1 MRIAV
6 LDDYQDVARGMA
18 DWATLEGFE
27 AVFFR
32 QHVPGID
39 ALAKQLAGFDVIVAM
54 RERTPFPR
62 ALLERLPKL
71 RLLVTTGMRNRSI
84 DVEAAKARNISVCG
98 TPGLNTTTAE
108 LTWGLILALAR
119 QIPREDRELR
129 TGRWQTTVGLGLA
142 GKTLGILG
150 LGSIGQQVARVGAA
164 FGMKLI
170 AWSQNLDPEKA
181 RLSGAKR
188 VEKEELFREADILTI
203 HLVLSERTRG
213 LVGARELALMKASAL
228 LVNTSR
234 GPIVDERAL
243 AEALKRGTLAGAGID
258 VFGEEPIPRDHPLLV
273 APNTVLTPHL
283 GYVTRESYRV
293 YYEGAVEAI
302 RAWQAGAPIR
312 LVQQ

>member
-6 LDDYQDVARGMA
+6 LDDYQDVARTMA
-18 DWATLEGFE
+18 DWSGIGDVE
-27 AVFFR
+27 FFHAHFPR
-32 QHVPGID
+32 TEELIER
-39 ALAKQLAGFDVIVAM
+39 LKEFDVVVAM

-62 ALLERLPKL
+62 TLLEKLPKL

-84 DVEAAKARNISVCG
+84 DLAAAKACGVAVCG

-129 TGRWQTTVGLGLA
+129 TGRWQTTVGLALA

-170 AWSQNLDPEKA
+170 AWSQNLTPDKA
-181 RLSGAKR
+181 TAAGAGR
-188 VEKEELFREADILTI
+188 VDKEQLFQEADILTI
-203 HLVLSERTRG
+203 HLILSERTRG
-213 LVGARELALMKASAL
+213 LVGARELALMKRSAL

-234 GPIVDERAL
+234 GPIVDEQAL
-243 AEALKRGTLAGAGID
+243 ADALKRGSLAGAGVD
-258 VFGEEPIPRDHPLLV
+258 VYGEEPMPRDHPLLL

-293 YYEGAVEAI
+293 YYEGVVEAI
-302 RAWQAGAPIR
+302 RAWQRGAPVR
-312 LVQQ
+312 LLQE

>member
-18 DWATLEGFE
+18 DWAGAGEV
-27 AVFFR
+27 AFFHDHLSR
-32 QHVPGID
+32 AEDLVARLKTFD
-39 ALAKQLAGFDVIVAM
+39 AIVAM

-84 DVEAAKARNISVCG
+84 DLAAAKARGVVVCG
-98 TPGLNTTTAE
+98 TPGVNTTTAE

-170 AWSQNLDPEKA
+170 AWSQNLDAA
-181 RLSGAKR
+181 RASAAGASR
-188 VEKEELFREADILTI
+188 VDKEQLFQGADILTI
-203 HLVLSERTRG
+203 HLILSDRTRG
-213 LVGARELALMKASAL
+213 LVGAQELSLMKRSAL

-243 AEALKRGTLAGAGID
+243 AEALKRGALAGAGID
-258 VFGEEPIPRDHPLLV
+258 VYGEEPIPRDHPLLV

-283 GYVTRESYRV
+283 GYVTRESYRA
-293 YYEGAVEAI
+293 YYEGALEAI
-302 RAWQAGAPIR
+302 RAWQAGSPVR
-312 LVQQ
+312 VLE

>member
-6 LDDYQDVARGMA
+6 LDDYQDVARSLA
-18 DWATLEGFE
+18 DWPSVGAARFFAGHLSGEKELIENLKDFE
-27 AVFFR
+27 
-32 QHVPGID
+32 I
-39 ALAKQLAGFDVIVAM
+39 IVAM

-62 ALLERLPKL
+62 ALLEKLPNL

-84 DVEAAKARNISVCG
+84 DVAAANARGVTVCG
-98 TPGLNTTTAE
+98 TPGVNTNTAE

-119 QIPREDRELR
+119 QIPREDASLR
-129 TGRWQTTVGLGLA
+129 AGHWQTTVGFGLA
-142 GKTLGILG
+142 GKTLGLLG
-150 LGSIGQQVARVGAA
+150 LGSLGQQVARIGAA
-164 FGMKLI
+164 FGMKPI

-181 RLSGAKR
+181 RGGGAER
-188 VEKEELFREADILTI
+188 VQKDELFREADILTI

-213 LVGARELALMKASAL
+213 LVGESELALMKRSAL

-243 AEALKRGTLAGAGID
+243 AEALKRGTIAGAAID
-258 VFGEEPIPRDHPLLV
+258 VYGEEPIPRDHPLLV

-283 GYVTRESYRV
+283 GYVTRENYRL

-302 RAWQAGAPIR
+302 RAWQRGAPVR
-312 LVQQ
+312 VLS

>member
-27 AVFFR
+27 AIFFR
-32 QHVPGID
+32 QHVPEIE

-84 DVEAAKARNISVCG
+84 DVEAAKARGISVCG

-181 RLSGAKR
+181 RLSAAER
-188 VEKEELFREADILTI
+188 VEKDDLFRQADILTI

-312 LVQQ
+312 LLP

>member
-1 MRIAV
+1 V
-6 LDDYQDVARGMA
+6 
-18 DWATLEGFE
+18 
-27 AVFFR
+27 VFFR
-32 QHVPGID
+32 GHIPGAD
-39 ALAKQLAGFDVIVAM
+39 EFARKAKDFDIIVAM

-62 ALLERLPKL
+62 SLLERLPKL

-84 DVEAAKARNISVCG
+84 DVAAAKERGVTVCG

-129 TGRWQTTVGLGLA
+129 TGRWQTSVGLGLA

-150 LGSIGQQVARVGAA
+150 LGSIGQQVARIGAA

-181 RLSGAKR
+181 RLSGAGR
-188 VEKEELFREADILTI
+188 VEKDDLFRQADILTI

-213 LVGARELALMKASAL
+213 LVGARELALMKPSAL

-258 VFGEEPIPRDHPLLV
+258 VYAEEPIPRDHPLLV

-302 RAWQAGAPIR
+302 RAWQRGAPVR
-312 LVQQ
+312 VLQ

>member
-18 DWATLEGFE
+18 DWAGVGKVE
-27 AVFFR
+27 FFHDHLSR
-32 QHVPGID
+32 TEDLVER
-39 ALAKQLAGFDVIVAM
+39 LKTFDVIVAM

-84 DVEAAKARNISVCG
+84 DVEAAKARGIAVCG

-108 LTWGLILALAR
+108 LTWGLVLALAR

-170 AWSQNLDPEKA
+170 AWSQNLDAA
-181 RLSGAKR
+181 RASAAGAVR
-188 VEKEELFREADILTI
+188 VDKEQLFREADILTI
-203 HLVLSERTRG
+203 HLILSERTRG
-213 LVGARELALMKASAL
+213 LVGARELALMKPSAL

-258 VFGEEPIPRDHPLLV
+258 VFGEEPIPRDHALLV

-302 RAWQAGAPIR
+302 RAWQAGAPTA
-312 LVQQ
+312 

>member
-18 DWATLEGFE
+18 DWAGVGDVE
-27 AVFFR
+27 FFHDHLSR
-32 QHVPGID
+32 TEDLIERLK
-39 ALAKQLAGFDVIVAM
+39 AFDVIVAM

-84 DVEAAKARNISVCG
+84 DVAAAKERGVTVCG

-108 LTWGLILALAR
+108 LAWGLILALAR

-129 TGRWQTTVGLGLA
+129 IGRWQTSVGLGLA
-142 GKTLGILG
+142 GKTFGILG
-150 LGSIGQQVARVGAA
+150 LGSIGQQVARIGAA

-181 RLSGAKR
+181 RLSGAER
-188 VEKEELFREADILTI
+188 VEKDDLFRQADILTI
-203 HLVLSERTRG
+203 HLILSERTRG
-213 LVGARELALMKASAL
+213 LVGARELALMKPSAL

-234 GPIVDERAL
+234 GPIVDEQAL

-258 VFGEEPIPRDHPLLV
+258 VYAEEPIPRDHPLLS

-302 RAWQAGAPIR
+302 RAWQRGAPVR
-312 LVQQ
+312 LIQQ

>member
-18 DWATLEGFE
+18 DWAGTGE
-27 AVFFR
+27 VKFFHDHLSR
-32 QHVPGID
+32 SEDLVER
-39 ALAKQLAGFDVIVAM
+39 LKTFDVIVAM

-84 DVEAAKARNISVCG
+84 DVEAAKARGISVCG

-108 LTWGLILALAR
+108 LTWGLVLALAR

-129 TGRWQTTVGLGLA
+129 TGRWQTSVGLGLA

-170 AWSQNLDPEKA
+170 AWSQNLDAA
-181 RLSGAKR
+181 RASAAGAIR
-188 VEKEELFREADILTI
+188 VDKEQLFQEADILTI
-203 HLVLSERTRG
+203 HLILSERTRG
-213 LVGARELALMKASAL
+213 LVGARELALMKPSAL

-234 GPIVDERAL
+234 GPIVEERAL
-243 AEALKRGTLAGAGID
+243 AEALKRGTLAGAAID
-258 VFGEEPIPRDHPLLV
+258 VFGEEPIPRDHPLLL

-312 LVQQ
+312 LLQQ

>member
-18 DWATLEGFE
+18 DWAGVGEVE
-27 AVFFR
+27 FFHD
-32 QHVPGID
+32 HVSRTQDLIERLK
-39 ALAKQLAGFDVIVAM
+39 AFDVIVAM

-62 ALLERLPKL
+62 ALLEQLPKL

-84 DVEAAKARNISVCG
+84 DVAAAKARGVAVCG

-119 QIPREDRELR
+119 QIAREDRELR
-129 TGRWQTTVGLGLA
+129 AGRWQTSVGLGLA

-150 LGSIGQQVARVGAA
+150 LGSIGQQVARVGGA
-164 FGMKLI
+164 FGMKLL
-170 AWSQNLDPEKA
+170 AWSQNLTEEKA
-181 RLSGAKR
+181 KAAGAQR
-188 VEKEELFREADILTI
+188 VERDALLAEADVLTI
-203 HLVLSERTRG
+203 HLVLSDRTRG
-213 LVGARELALMKASAL
+213 LVGARELELMKPSAL

-234 GPIVDERAL
+234 GPIVDEQAL

-258 VFGEEPIPRDHPLLV
+258 VYGEEPIPRDHPLRI

-302 RAWQAGAPIR
+302 RAWQGGAPIR
-312 LVQQ
+312 MLQ

>member
-6 LDDYQDVARGMA
+6 LDDYQDVARSMA
-18 DWATLEGFE
+18 DWAGIGEVE
-27 AVFFR
+27 FFHDHLSR
-32 QHVPGID
+32 TEDLIER
-39 ALAKQLAGFDVIVAM
+39 LKEFDVIVAM

-62 ALLERLPKL
+62 TLLERLPKL

-84 DVEAAKARNISVCG
+84 DVAAAKARGVAVCG

-150 LGSIGQQVARVGAA
+150 LGSIGQQVARIGAA
-164 FGMKLI
+164 FGMKPI
-170 AWSQNLDPEKA
+170 AWSQNLDAA
-181 RLSGAKR
+181 RASAAGASR
-188 VEKEELFREADILTI
+188 VNKEQLFQEADVLTI

-213 LVGARELALMKASAL
+213 LVGARELALMKRSAL

-234 GPIVDERAL
+234 GPIVDERSL
-243 AEALKRGTLAGAGID
+243 ADALKRGTLAGAGID
-258 VFGEEPIPRDHPLLV
+258 VYGEEPMPREHPLLL

-302 RAWQAGAPIR
+302 RAWQRNAPVR
-312 LVQQ
+312 LLQE

>member
-1 MRIAV
+1 
-6 LDDYQDVARGMA
+6 
-18 DWATLEGFE
+18 
-27 AVFFR
+27 
-32 QHVPGID
+32 
-39 ALAKQLAGFDVIVAM
+39 M

-62 ALLERLPKL
+62 ALLEQLPKL

-84 DVEAAKARNISVCG
+84 DVAAAKARGVAVCG

-142 GKTLGILG
+142 GRTLGILG
-150 LGSIGQQVARVGAA
+150 LGSIGQQVARVGGA
-164 FGMKLI
+164 FGMKLV
-170 AWSQNLDPEKA
+170 AWSQNLTEEKA
-181 RLSGAKR
+181 KAAGAQR
-188 VEKEELFREADILTI
+188 VERDALLAEADVLTI
-203 HLVLSERTRG
+203 HLVLSDRTRG
-213 LVGARELALMKASAL
+213 LVGARELELMKPSAL

-234 GPIVDERAL
+234 GPIVDEQAL

-258 VFGEEPIPRDHPLLV
+258 VYGEEPIPRDHPLLI

-302 RAWQAGAPIR
+302 RAWQDGAPIR
-312 LVQQ
+312 LLQ

>member
-18 DWATLEGFE
+18 DWRGAGEV
-27 AVFFR
+27 AFFHDHLSR
-32 QHVPGID
+32 TEDLVER
-39 ALAKQLAGFDVIVAM
+39 LKTFDVIVAM

-84 DVEAAKARNISVCG
+84 DVAAAKERGVTVCG

-108 LTWGLILALAR
+108 LAWGLLLALAR

-129 TGRWQTTVGLGLA
+129 TGRWQTSVGLGLA

-150 LGSIGQQVARVGAA
+150 LGSIGQQVARIGAA
-164 FGMKLI
+164 FGMKLV
-170 AWSQNLDPEKA
+170 AWSQNLDAA
-181 RLSGAKR
+181 RAEAAGARR
-188 VEKEELFREADILTI
+188 VEKERLFEESDVLTI

-213 LVGARELALMKASAL
+213 LVGARELALMKPSAL

-234 GPIVDERAL
+234 GPVVDERAL

-258 VFGEEPIPRDHPLLV
+258 VFGEEPIPRDHPLLL

-302 RAWQAGAPIR
+302 RAWQRGAPVR
-312 LVQQ
+312 VLL

>member
-18 DWATLEGFE
+18 DWTALAGFE
-27 AVFFR
+27 TVFFR
-32 QHVPGID
+32 QHVPEID

-84 DVEAAKARNISVCG
+84 DVAAAKARGVAVCG

-108 LTWGLILALAR
+108 LTWGLVLALAR

-129 TGRWQTTVGLGLA
+129 TGRWQTSVGLGLA

-170 AWSQNLDPEKA
+170 AWSQNLDAA
-181 RLSGAKR
+181 RASAAGALR
-188 VEKEELFREADILTI
+188 VDKEQLFQEADILSI

-258 VFGEEPIPRDHPLLV
+258 VFGEEPIPRDHPLLLS
-273 APNTVLTPHL
+273 PNTVLTPHL

-302 RAWQAGAPIR
+302 RAWQAGAPVR
-312 LVQQ
+312 LLP

>member
-27 AVFFR
+27 AIFFR
-32 QHVPGID
+32 QHVPGIE

-84 DVEAAKARNISVCG
+84 DVEAAKARGISVCG

-181 RLSGAKR
+181 RLSAAER
-188 VEKEELFREADILTI
+188 VEKDDLFRQADILTI

-312 LVQQ
+312 LLP

>member
-1 MRIAV
+1 
-6 LDDYQDVARGMA
+6 MA
-18 DWATLEGFE
+18 DWAGAGEVE
-27 AVFFR
+27 FFHDPISR
-32 QHVPGID
+32 TEELIEKLK
-39 ALAKQLAGFDVIVAM
+39 AFDVIVAM

-62 ALLERLPKL
+62 ALLEQLPKL

-84 DVEAAKARNISVCG
+84 DVAAAKARGVAVCG

-142 GKTLGILG
+142 GRTLGILG
-150 LGSIGQQVARVGAA
+150 LGSIGQQVARVGGA
-164 FGMKLI
+164 FGMKLV
-170 AWSQNLDPEKA
+170 AWSQNLTEEKA
-181 RLSGAKR
+181 KAAGAQR
-188 VEKEELFREADILTI
+188 VERDALLAEADVLTI
-203 HLVLSERTRG
+203 HLVLSDRTRG
-213 LVGARELALMKASAL
+213 LVGARELELMKPSAL

-234 GPIVDERAL
+234 GPIVDEQAL

-258 VFGEEPIPRDHPLLV
+258 VYGEEPIPRDHPLLI

-302 RAWQAGAPIR
+302 RAWQDGAPIR
-312 LVQQ
+312 LLQ

>member
-18 DWATLEGFE
+18 DWAALEGFE
-27 AVFFR
+27 AIFFR
-32 QHVPGID
+32 QHVPGIE

-84 DVEAAKARNISVCG
+84 DVEAAKARGISVCG

-181 RLSGAKR
+181 RLSAAER
-188 VEKEELFREADILTI
+188 VEKDDLFRQADILTI

-312 LVQQ
+312 LLP

>member
-18 DWATLEGFE
+18 DWTGIGEV
-27 AVFFR
+27 VFFR
-32 QHVPGID
+32 SHIPGAD
-39 ALAKQLAGFDVIVAM
+39 DFVRKAQDFDIIVAM

-84 DVEAAKARNISVCG
+84 DVAAAKERGVTVCG

-108 LTWGLILALAR
+108 LAWGLILALAR

-129 TGRWQTTVGLGLA
+129 IGRWQTSVGLGLA
-142 GKTLGILG
+142 GKTFGILG
-150 LGSIGQQVARVGAA
+150 LGSIGQQVARIGAA

-181 RLSGAKR
+181 RLSGAER
-188 VEKEELFREADILTI
+188 VEKDDLFRQADILTI
-203 HLVLSERTRG
+203 HLILSERTRG
-213 LVGARELALMKASAL
+213 LVGARELALMKPSAL

-234 GPIVDERAL
+234 GPIVDEQAL

-258 VFGEEPIPRDHPLLV
+258 VYAEEPIPRDHPLLS

-302 RAWQAGAPIR
+302 RAWQRGAPVR
-312 LVQQ
+312 LIQQ

>member
-6 LDDYQDVARGMA
+6 LDDYQDVARGLA
-18 DWATLEGFE
+18 DWLSIGEP
-27 AVFFR
+27 VFFHE
-32 QHVPGID
+32 HVSQQD
-39 ALAKQLAGFDVIVAM
+39 ALVTQLSDFEVVVAM

-84 DVEAAKARNISVCG
+84 DVAAAKALGVAVCG
-98 TPGLNTTTAE
+98 TPGVNTTTAE

-170 AWSQNLDPEKA
+170 AWSQNLDPA
-181 RLSGAKR
+181 RASAAGASR
-188 VEKEELFREADILTI
+188 VDKEQLFKETDILTI
-203 HLVLSERTRG
+203 HLILSERTRG
-213 LVGARELALMKASAL
+213 LVGAQELSLMKRSAL

-234 GPIVDERAL
+234 GPIVDEQAL

-258 VFGEEPIPRDHPLLV
+258 VYGEEPIPRDHPLLL

-283 GYVTRESYRV
+283 GYVTREGYRV

-302 RAWQAGAPIR
+302 RAWQGGAPIR
-312 LVQQ
+312 LLQ

>member
-6 LDDYQDVARGMA
+6 LDDYQDVARSMA
-18 DWATLEGFE
+18 DWSGIGDVEFFHAHFPRPEELIERLKEFE
-27 AVFFR
+27 V
-32 QHVPGID
+32 V
-39 ALAKQLAGFDVIVAM
+39 VAM

-71 RLLVTTGMRNRSI
+71 RLLVSTGMRNRSI
-84 DVEAAKARNISVCG
+84 DVAAAKARGVAVCG

-129 TGRWQTTVGLGLA
+129 TGRWQTTVGLSLT

-150 LGSIGQQVARVGAA
+150 LGSIGQQVARIGAA

-170 AWSQNLDPEKA
+170 AWSQNLDAERAKA
-181 RLSGAKR
+181 AGARR
-188 VEKEELFREADILTI
+188 VEKEQLFGESDVLTI

-213 LVGARELALMKASAL
+213 LVGARELTLMQRSAL

-234 GPIVDERAL
+234 GPIVDERSL
-243 AEALKRGTLAGAGID
+243 AEALKRGALAGAGID
-258 VFGEEPIPRDHPLLV
+258 VYGEEPMPRDHPLLL

-302 RAWQAGAPIR
+302 RAWQRGAPVR
-312 LVQQ
+312 LLQE

>member
-6 LDDYQDVARGMA
+6 LDDYQDVARAMA
-18 DWATLEGFE
+18 DWAGVGDVE
-27 AVFFR
+27 FFHDHLSR
-32 QHVPGID
+32 TEDLIERLK
-39 ALAKQLAGFDVIVAM
+39 AFDVIVAM

-84 DVEAAKARNISVCG
+84 DVAAAKERGVTVCG

-108 LTWGLILALAR
+108 LAWGLILALAR

-129 TGRWQTTVGLGLA
+129 IGRWQTSVGLGLA
-142 GKTLGILG
+142 GKTFGILG
-150 LGSIGQQVARVGAA
+150 LGSIGQQVARIGAA

-181 RLSGAKR
+181 RLSGAER
-188 VEKEELFREADILTI
+188 VEKDDLFRQADILTI
-203 HLVLSERTRG
+203 HLILSERTRG
-213 LVGARELALMKASAL
+213 LVGARELALMKPSAL

-234 GPIVDERAL
+234 GPIVDEQAL

-258 VFGEEPIPRDHPLLV
+258 VYAEEPIPRDHPLLS

-302 RAWQAGAPIR
+302 RAWQRGAPVR
-312 LVQQ
+312 LIQQ

>member
-18 DWATLEGFE
+18 DWAGAGEVE
-27 AVFFR
+27 FFHDHLSR
-32 QHVPGID
+32 TEDLVER
-39 ALAKQLAGFDVIVAM
+39 LKTFDVIVAM

-84 DVEAAKARNISVCG
+84 DVEAAKARGISVCG

-108 LTWGLILALAR
+108 LTWGLVLALAR

-164 FGMKLI
+164 FGMKLV
-170 AWSQNLDPEKA
+170 AWSQNLDAA
-181 RLSGAKR
+181 RASAVGAIR
-188 VEKEELFREADILTI
+188 VDKEQLFQEADILTI

-213 LVGARELALMKASAL
+213 LVGARELALMKPAAL

-234 GPIVDERAL
+234 APIVDERAL

-258 VFGEEPIPRDHPLLV
+258 VYGEEPIPREHPLLV

-302 RAWQAGAPIR
+302 RAWQAGAPVR
-312 LVQQ
+312 LLP

>member
-6 LDDYQDVARGMA
+6 LDDYQDVARSMA
-18 DWATLEGFE
+18 DWSGVGET
-27 AVFFR
+27 VFFHE
-32 QHVPGID
+32 HVSEHD
-39 ALAKQLAGFDVIVAM
+39 ALVRQLSDFEVVVAM
-54 RERTPFPR
+54 RERTAFPR

-71 RLLVTTGMRNRSI
+71 RLLVSTGMRNRSI
-84 DVEAAKARNISVCG
+84 DVAAAKARGVAVCG

-129 TGRWQTTVGLGLA
+129 TGRWQSTVGLSLA

-150 LGSIGQQVARVGAA
+150 LGSIGQQVARIGAA

-170 AWSQNLDPEKA
+170 AWSQNLDPERATAAGA
-181 RLSGAKR
+181 RR
-188 VEKEELFREADILTI
+188 VEKDQLFEECDVLTI

-213 LVGARELALMKASAL
+213 LVGARELALMRRSAL

-234 GPIVDERAL
+234 GPIVDERSL

-258 VFGEEPIPRDHPLLV
+258 VYGEEPMPRDHPLLV

-293 YYEGAVEAI
+293 YYEGAAEAI
-302 RAWQAGAPIR
+302 RAWQRGAPVR
-312 LVQQ
+312 LLQE

>member
-6 LDDYQDVARGMA
+6 LDDYQDVARGLA
-18 DWATLEGFE
+18 DWAALEGFE
-27 AVFFR
+27 AIFFN
-32 QHVPGID
+32 QHVSDIE
-39 ALAKQLAGFDVIVAM
+39 ALARQLAGFEVIVAM

-84 DVEAAKARNISVCG
+84 DVEAAKARGVAVCG

-142 GKTLGILG
+142 GRTLGILG
-150 LGSIGQQVARVGAA
+150 LGTIGQQVARVGAA

-170 AWSQNLDPEKA
+170 AWSQNLDAA
-181 RLSGAKR
+181 RASAAGASR
-188 VEKEELFREADILTI
+188 VGKEQLFQEADILTI
-203 HLVLSERTRG
+203 HLVLSDRTRG
-213 LVGARELALMKASAL
+213 LVGARELALMKPSAL

-258 VFGEEPIPRDHPLLV
+258 VYGEEPIPRDHPLLI

-302 RAWQAGAPIR
+302 RAWQGGAPIR
-312 LVQQ
+312 VLQ

>member
-18 DWATLEGFE
+18 DWAALAGFE
-27 AVFFR
+27 TVFFR
-32 QHVPGID
+32 QHVPEIE

-84 DVEAAKARNISVCG
+84 DVEAAKARGISVCG

-170 AWSQNLDPEKA
+170 AWSQNLDAA
-181 RLSGAKR
+181 RASAAGASR
-188 VEKEELFREADILTI
+188 VEKEQLFQEADILTV
-203 HLVLSERTRG
+203 HLILSERTRG

>member
-6 LDDYQDVARGMA
+6 LDDYQDVARGLA
-18 DWATLEGFE
+18 DWQSAGEPS
-27 AVFFR
+27 FFHD
-32 QHVPGID
+32 HVSEEN
-39 ALAKQLAGFDVIVAM
+39 ALVQRLADYEVIVAM

-62 ALLERLPKL
+62 ELLERLPKL

-84 DVEAAKARNISVCG
+84 DLAAAKARGVAVCG

-108 LTWGLILALAR
+108 LAWGLILALAR

-129 TGRWQTTVGLGLA
+129 TGRWQTSVGIGLA

-170 AWSQNLDPEKA
+170 AWSQNLKQEKA
-181 RLSGAKR
+181 NLAGAQR
-188 VEKEELFREADILTI
+188 VEREELFAQADVLTI

-213 LVGARELALMKASAL
+213 LVGARELALMKRSAM

-234 GPIVDERAL
+234 GPIVDEGAL
-243 AEALKRGTLAGAGID
+243 AEALKRGAIAGAGID
-258 VFGEEPIPRDHPLLV
+258 VYGEEPIPRDHPLLV

-283 GYVTRESYRV
+283 GYVTRESYRT

-302 RAWQAGAPIR
+302 RAWQQGAPVR
-312 LVQQ
+312 LLQE

>member
-6 LDDYQDVARGMA
+6 LDDYQDVARGLANWA
-18 DWATLEGFE
+18 DAGETAFFNEHFPHPDELVQKLKAFE
-27 AVFFR
+27 IV
-32 QHVPGID
+32 
-39 ALAKQLAGFDVIVAM
+39 VAM

-62 ALLERLPKL
+62 ELLERLPKL

-84 DVEAAKARNISVCG
+84 DLAAAKARGVAVCG

-108 LTWGLILALAR
+108 LAWGLILALAR

-129 TGRWQTTVGLGLA
+129 TGRWQTSVGIGLA

-170 AWSQNLDPEKA
+170 AWSQNLHQEKA
-181 RLSGAKR
+181 RLCGAER
-188 VEKEELFREADILTI
+188 VEKDDLFRHADILTI

-213 LVGARELALMKASAL
+213 LVGARELALMKRSAM

-234 GPIVDERAL
+234 GPIVDEGAL
-243 AEALKRGTLAGAGID
+243 AEALKRGVLAGAGID
-258 VFGEEPIPRDHPLLV
+258 VYGEEPIPRDHPLLV

-283 GYVTRESYRV
+283 GYVTRESYRM

-302 RAWQAGAPIR
+302 RAWQQGAPVR
-312 LVQQ
+312 LLQE

>member
-6 LDDYQDVARGMA
+6 LDDYQDVARGLA
-18 DWATLEGFE
+18 DWTGAGEVE
-27 AVFFR
+27 FFHDHLPR
-32 QHVPGID
+32 TEDLVER
-39 ALAKQLAGFDVIVAM
+39 LKTFDVIVAM
-54 RERTPFPR
+54 RERTPFPG
-62 ALLERLPKL
+62 ALLGRLPKL

-84 DVEAAKARNISVCG
+84 DLAAAKARGIVVCG
-98 TPGLNTTTAE
+98 TPGVSTTTAE
-108 LTWGLILALAR
+108 LTWGLVLALAR

-129 TGRWQTTVGLGLA
+129 TGRWQTSVGIGLA

-170 AWSQNLDPEKA
+170 AWSQNLDPERA
-181 RLSGAKR
+181 RAAGARR
-188 VEKEELFREADILTI
+188 VEKEQLFEESDVLTI

-213 LVGARELALMKASAL
+213 LVGARELSLMQPSAL

-234 GPIVDERAL
+234 GPIVDEGAL
-243 AEALKRGTLAGAGID
+243 AEALKRGALAGAGID
-258 VFGEEPIPRDHPLLV
+258 VYGEEPVPREHPLLV

-283 GYVTRESYRV
+283 GYVTRESYRA

-302 RAWQAGAPIR
+302 RAWQGGAPVR
-312 LVQQ
+312 VLS